1 MHAASRILA
10 ALIRNGRLT
19 EGNHMAL
26 VRFAVRTALELALEA
41 DRIVQSEDETV
52 SPEAVV
58 SAGAGAAAASGAGSG
73 VSNDDILDLLD

>member
-1 MHAASRILA
+1 
-10 ALIRNGRLT
+10 
-19 EGNHMAL
+19 

-52 SPEAVV
+52 SPEAVI
-58 SAGAGAAAASGAGSG
+58 SAGAAAAPSPGAGSG